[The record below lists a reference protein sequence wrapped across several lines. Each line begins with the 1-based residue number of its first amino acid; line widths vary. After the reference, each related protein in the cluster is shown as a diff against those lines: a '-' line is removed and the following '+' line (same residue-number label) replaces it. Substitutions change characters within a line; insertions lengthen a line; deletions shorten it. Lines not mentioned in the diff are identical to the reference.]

1 MHSGLKSYKYRQQFL
16 NNLRYKNLRYIA
28 NNNSLERTIS
38 DPNTALLKLKSF
50 EGKIKFSE
58 DVAKD
63 LEGVSTEYVFFAE
76 DHFDFDAKE
85 ANLERM
91 IREAENQNAD
101 VVAGKGHK
109 FYQPITEF
117 LRPWFLTWIFQ
128 NDFFDQVF

>member
-1 MHSGLKSYKYRQQFL
+1 MSSVTVFDIIFGKLRSRSFVHIFCGR
-16 NNLRYKNLRYIA
+16 NNCC
-28 NNNSLERTIS
+28 LERTIS

-76 DHFDFDAKE
+76 DHFDFDPKE

-117 LRPWFLTWIFQ
+117 LRPWFLT
-128 NDFFDQVF
+128 